1 MQSQDT
7 ESFQSNQLEQAL
19 AALKQVTTTLRQK
32 GNTKDLIQN
41 ALTLTVDTMNW
52 AAGAIYLTHQ
62 GGMALLAHHNQP
74 EHAVTWK
81 KSLTRG
87 QSLTD
92 PSTESCDPDYKFR
105 KDWLPVDLPF
115 EAPTD
120 EFEIF
125 VRVPLLAR
133 DAGIGQLC
141 LVDSQTRSDH
151 TPEADIL
158 TAIGH
163 QMAHAVALAQLLLG
177 ESRARRMAGTLR
189 EVAQTISSSLDRDQV
204 LNLIIEKLD
213 DVIAYDTASV
223 MLVRG
228 DHFDVLFARDRHGQE
243 KSVGIQTPAQRRA
256 AAWQVVHSGD
266 PIVLT
271 DVRDS
276 DLWTD
281 VPQLSYIRSWIGVPL
296 KIRDQVIGVLT
307 LDKAEPGF
315 YQPSQVP
322 MLVAFASQAAAAIEN
337 ARLYS
342 AAQQALAERT
352 MLHEVSQAVSSSL
365 ELEAVLNAVTDAAIR
380 ATEAQRGYLVLRE
393 KSEEKLQ
400 FLSARDSDRETLQGD
415 ELVVSRSIAYRVLET
430 SEPVLTVNAQEDPRF
445 ASHSSVIHYSLRSVL
460 CVPLV
465 SKNQAI
471 GALYVDHQLR
481 DGQFTHRSLEMLEN
495 VAAQA
500 ATAVEN
506 ALLYRQLRE
515 TNDQLAE
522 ALEKSR
528 QSYEK
533 LKAAQEELV
542 RVKKREA
549 MIETAGAAAHEL
561 NQPLT
566 VIEGISTLLQDHQVE
581 DKDLKRDLKAIM
593 QAAQRAAKIV
603 KEMSEATR
611 YVTKSYPGG
620 HHIIDLN
627 QTQKD
632 SEGAEAPEDD

>member
-1 MQSQDT
+1 MD
-7 ESFQSNQLEQAL
+7 QLERALSALGQAT
-19 AALKQVTTTLRQK
+19 ATLRQK
-32 GNTKDLIQN
+32 GNTKELIQQ
-41 ALTLTVDTMNW
+41 ALTQIVDATDW

-62 GGMALLAHHNQP
+62 GGVALLTHHSLTDR
-74 EHAVTWK
+74 AITWK
-81 KSLTRG
+81 KGLPRG
-87 QSLTD
+87 KSQPKSAVEGD
-92 PSTESCDPDYKFR
+92 GPRYQFQR
-105 KDWLPVDLPF
+105 DWIAADLPF
-115 EAPTD
+115 EAPEG
-120 EFEIF
+120 EFEML

-133 DAGIGQLC
+133 DTRIGQLC
-141 LVDSQTRSDH
+141 LVTLEAQPRH
-151 TPEADIL
+151 PLEADVL

-163 QMAHAVALAQLLLG
+163 QIAHAVALAQLLMG

-189 EVAQTISSSLDRDQV
+189 AVAQTISSSLDRDQV
-204 LNLIIEKLD
+204 LNLIIEKLG

-228 DHFDVLFARDRHGQE
+228 DHFDVLFARDRHGKE
-243 KSVGIQTPAQRRA
+243 KSVGIQTPVQRRA
-256 AAWQVVHSGD
+256 AAWQVVHNGD

-276 DLWTD
+276 DLWTE
-281 VPQLSYIRSWIGVPL
+281 VPQLAYIRSWIGVPL

-337 ARLYS
+337 ARLYG

-365 ELEAVLNAVTDAAIR
+365 ELEAVLNAVTDSAIR

-393 KSEEKLQ
+393 KSEETLQ
-400 FLSARDSDRETLQGD
+400 FLSARGSDRETLEGD
-415 ELVVSRSIAYRVLET
+415 ELVVSRSIARRVLQT
-430 SEPVLTVNAQEDPRF
+430 GEPILTVNAQEDPRF
-445 ASHSSVIHYSLRSVL
+445 ADQASVIHYSLRSVV

-465 SKNQAI
+465 SKNETI
-471 GALYVDHQLR
+471 GALYVDHRLR

-515 TNDQLAE
+515 TNAKLAD
-522 ALEKSR
+522 ALEESR
-528 QSYEK
+528 RSYEK
-533 LKAAQEELV
+533 LQAAQEELV
-542 RVKKREA
+542 GAKKREA

-566 VIEGISTLLQDHQVE
+566 VIQGISALLEDHQIE
-581 DKDLKRDLKAIM
+581 NKNLRRDLKAIA
-593 QAAQRAAKIV
+593 QAARRAAKIV
-603 KEMSEATR
+603 KKMSEVTR
-611 YVTKSYPGG
+611 YVTKPYPGG
-620 HHIIDLN
+620 QRIVDLDQA
-627 QTQKD
+627 QTSG
-632 SEGAEAPEDD
+632 SERTETKNE